1 MPKSESTFNKW
12 LYSKDF
18 QKERKLFLFFLKLF
32 VIWLSWKGIF
42 FILGEEKM
50 PLAQRIFPSLSAL
63 WEEFNMWVI
72 KGLLLISKAILNVLG
87 YNSHITERSIWIE
100 QVHAV
105 GVGNYCLGM
114 QLIYYNTLLILITPA
129 SWVKK
134 TIAIIFGIVIT
145 QVMNI
150 IRITGLALLALHK
163 PEWIEFAHDHI
174 FNVMVFGTMIGFY
187 YFYVVRKNNA

>member
-18 QKERKLFLFFLKLF
+18 QKERKLFLFFFKLF

>member
-187 YFYVVRKNNA
+187 YFYVVRQNNA